1 MGKKLRWISGDGV
14 YLGGVE
20 LKHGRVYEVGKDI
33 SISALSV
40 WGFEEVRESK
50 KTESSSKTTSKTVPK
65 TAGEKKS
72 A

>member
-20 LKHGRVYEVGKDI
+20 LKHGKVYEVGKDI
-33 SISALSV
+33 SVSALST

-50 KTESSSKTTSKTVPK
+50 KTERSSKTTSKGVQK
-65 TAGEKKS
+65 SGEEKP